1 MIQCY
6 YGNGKGKTT
15 AAVGQALRM
24 AGAGKKVM
32 IIQFLKDGFS
42 SENKLLEKCGVKVLA
57 QKMPTMFVDM
67 NDPKMIKEV
76 SQLVND
82 LFLMIDESY
91 DGIVLDELLD
101 AIALNLINE
110 GMVYE
115 RILDLKDDHEIILTG
130 RMPSHKIKP
139 ILDYSSEIKKHKH
152 PYDKGIKARKGIE
165 Y

>member
-110 GMVYE
+110 GMVDE

>member
-24 AGAGKKVM
+24 AGAGKNVM

>member
-24 AGAGKKVM
+24 AGAGKNVM

-91 DGIVLDELLD
+91 DGIVFDELLD

>member
-24 AGAGKKVM
+24 AGAGKNVM

-110 GMVYE
+110 GMVYK

>member
-32 IIQFLKDGFS
+32 MIQFLKDGFS
-42 SENKLLEKCGVKVLA
+42 SENRLLEKCGVKVLA

-101 AIALNLINE
+101 TIALNLINE

-115 RILDLKDDHEIILTG
+115 RILDLKDDHEVILTG
-130 RMPSHKIKP
+130 RVPSHKIKP

>member
-24 AGAGKKVM
+24 AGANKRVLFL
-32 IIQFLKDGFS
+32 QFLKDGFS
-42 SENKLLEKCGVKVLA
+42 SENKLLEKCGVKVIA
-57 QKMPTMFVDM
+57 QKMPAMFVDM
-67 NDPKMIKEV
+67 NDPEMIKEV
-76 SQLVND
+76 SSLVNE
-82 LFLMIDESY
+82 LFSMIDDSY

-101 AIALNLINE
+101 AISLNFINE
-110 GMVYE
+110 QLVYDK
-115 RILDLKDDHEIILTG
+115 LVSLKENHEIILTG
-130 RMPSHKIKP
+130 RQPNNKLKV

-152 PYDKGIKARKGIE
+152 PFDKGIKARYGIE

>member
-32 IIQFLKDGFS
+32 MIQFLKDGFS
-42 SENKLLEKCGVKVLA
+42 SENRLLEKCGVKVLA

-115 RILDLKDDHEIILTG
+115 RILDLKDDHEVILTG
-130 RMPSHKIKP
+130 RVPSHKIKP

>member
-24 AGAGKKVM
+24 AGAGKNVM

-76 SQLVND
+76 SQLVNG

>member
-15 AAVGQALRM
+15 AAVGLALRM
-24 AGAGKKVM
+24 AGADKKVM
-32 IIQFLKDGFS
+32 MIQFLKDGFS
-42 SENKLLEKCGVKVLA
+42 SENKLLEKCGIKVLT
-57 QKMPTMFVDM
+57 QKMPEMFVDM

-76 SQLVND
+76 SHLVND
-82 LFLMIDESY
+82 LFLRIDESY
-91 DGIVLDELLD
+91 DGIILDELLD

-115 RILDLKDDHEIILTG
+115 RLVDLRDSHEVILTG

-139 ILDYSSEIKKHKH
+139 ILDYSSEVKKHKH
-152 PYDKGIKARKGIE
+152 PYDNGTKARKGIE

>member
-15 AAVGQALRM
+15 AAVGLALRM
-24 AGAGKKVM
+24 AGADKKVM
-32 IIQFLKDGFS
+32 MIQFLKDGFS
-42 SENKLLEKCGVKVLA
+42 SENKLLEKCGIKVLT
-57 QKMPTMFVDM
+57 QKMPAMFVDM

-76 SQLVND
+76 SHLVND
-82 LFLMIDESY
+82 LFLRIDESY
-91 DGIVLDELLD
+91 D

-115 RILDLKDDHEIILTG
+115 RLVDLRDSHEVILTG

-139 ILDYSSEIKKHKH
+139 ILDYSSEVKKHKH
-152 PYDKGIKARKGIE
+152 PYDNGTKARKGIE

>member
-42 SENKLLEKCGVKVLA
+42 SENRLLEKCGVKVLA

-115 RILDLKDDHEIILTG
+115 RILDLKDDHEVILTG
-130 RMPSHKIKP
+130 RVPSHKIKP

>member
-24 AGAGKKVM
+24 AGAGKKVIM
-32 IIQFLKDGFS
+32 IQFLKDGFS
-42 SENKLLEKCGVKVLA
+42 SENKLLEKCGIKVLA
-57 QKMPTMFVDM
+57 QKMPAMFVDM
-67 NDPKMIKEV
+67 NDPEMIKEV

-82 LFLMIDESY
+82 LFLTIDESY

-101 AIALNLINE
+101 AVALNLINE
-110 GMVYE
+110 GLVYD
-115 RILDLKDDHEIILTG
+115 RLADLKDSHEVVLTG

-139 ILDYSSEIKKHKH
+139 ILDYSSEVKKHKH
-152 PYDKGIKARKGIE
+152 PYDQGIKARKGIE

>member
-15 AAVGQALRM
+15 AAIGQALRM
-24 AGAGKKVM
+24 VGAGKKVM
-32 IIQFLKDGFS
+32 MIQFLKDGFS
-42 SENKLLEKCGVKVLA
+42 SENKVLEKCGIRVLA
-57 QKMPTMFVDM
+57 QKMPAMFVNM
-67 NDPKMIKEV
+67 NDPEMIKEV
-76 SQLVND
+76 TMLVND

-91 DGIVLDELLD
+91 DGIILDELLD

-110 GMVYE
+110 GMVYDY
-115 RILDLKDDHEIILTG
+115 LVDLKDNHEIILTG

-139 ILDYSSEIKKHKH
+139 ILDYSSEVKKHKH

>member
-15 AAVGQALRM
+15 AAIGQALRM
-24 AGAGKKVM
+24 VGAGKKVM
-32 IIQFLKDGFS
+32 MIQFLKDGFS
-42 SENKLLEKCGVKVLA
+42 SENKVLEKCGIKVLA
-57 QKMPTMFVDM
+57 QKMPAMFVNM
-67 NDPKMIKEV
+67 NDLEMIKEV
-76 SQLVND
+76 TMLVND

-91 DGIVLDELLD
+91 DGIILDELLD

-110 GMVYE
+110 GMVYDY
-115 RILDLKDDHEIILTG
+115 LVDLKDNHEIILTG

-139 ILDYSSEIKKHKH
+139 ILDYSSEVKKHKH

>member
-15 AAVGQALRM
+15 AAIGQALRM
-24 AGAGKKVM
+24 VGAGKKVM
-32 IIQFLKDGFS
+32 MIQFLKDGFS
-42 SENKLLEKCGVKVLA
+42 SENKVLEKCGIKVLA
-57 QKMPTMFVDM
+57 QKMPAIFVNM
-67 NDPKMIKEV
+67 NDPEMIKEV
-76 SQLVND
+76 TMLVND

-91 DGIVLDELLD
+91 DGIILDELLD

-110 GMVYE
+110 GMVYDY
-115 RILDLKDDHEIILTG
+115 LVDLKDNHEIILTG

-139 ILDYSSEIKKHKH
+139 ILDYSSEVKKHKH